1 MEGTMRRIT
10 KIAAIAFAVVAP
22 AALAASGSTT
32 VPGTWRKLPAAPF
45 AVPQSAVSVWT
56 GKQLIVVGRTP
67 VTNPSADVAE
77 SYDPTSH
84 AWSRLSPPSA
94 PRYSPGYRAVWTGK
108 EMLVFGA
115 FHSVAFK
122 PATGKWRELRD
133 SIPGGITV
141 WSGREAIG
149 WGGGCCGDAQSNGAA
164 YNPATGAFR
173 KLPRSPLAPSQA
185 PLGAWTGHELIL
197 FVSSFGPDGKPWP
210 ARFARAAAYDPA
222 KNTWR
227 SIAPLPNTGLSFASN
242 AVWDGHEILVAAA
255 GPSARL
261 AFAYTPST
269 NHWRR
274 LASLP
279 STRVGATAVWA
290 GTRLL
295 LWGGQKVG
303 ASANLRD
310 GVAYD
315 PRTNRWATLPTAP
328 LRTRGVPT
336 VAWTGQALIVWGG
349 EIGTPPGTHIA
360 PKFPRDGASFTPTT
374 P

>member
-1 MEGTMRRIT
+1 MRRLA
-10 KIAAIAFAVVAP
+10 KIVAIAFAVIVP
-22 AALAASGSTT
+22 AALAAPGSSI
-32 VPGTWRKLPAAPF
+32 VPGTWRKLPPAPF
-45 AVPQSAVSVWT
+45 SVPQSAVSVWT
-56 GKQLIVVGRTP
+56 GRQLIVFGRRP
-67 VTNPSADVAE
+67 VTNPSAVVAE

-94 PRYSPGYRAVWTGK
+94 PRYTPGYRAVWSGK

-115 FHSVAFK
+115 FHSVAFN
-122 PATGKWRELRD
+122 AGTGKWRELRD
-133 SIPGGITV
+133 SVPAGITV

-164 YNPATGAFR
+164 YNPATDTFR

-197 FVSSFGPDGKPWP
+197 FVSGFDPEGKPWP

-222 KNTWR
+222 KNAWR
-227 SIAPLPNTGLSFASN
+227 RIAPLPDAGLRFASST
-242 AVWDGHEILVAAA
+242 VWDGRELLVAGA
-255 GPSARL
+255 GANARL

-279 STRVGATAVWA
+279 SARVGATAVWA

-295 LWGGQKVG
+295 LWGGQ
-303 ASANLRD
+303 NLNSTSSLRV

-315 PRTNRWATLPTAP
+315 PRANRWTSLPAAP
-328 LRTRGVPT
+328 LRPRSVPT
-336 VAWTGQALIVWGG
+336 VAWTGHALIVWGG
-349 EIGTPPGTHIA
+349 EIGTPLGTHIA
-360 PKFPRDGASFTPTT
+360 PKFPRNGASFTPVA